1 MAPEA
6 SAYLFWIGVV
16 KTRSLF
22 DVDGSG
28 RKKIEEIKKIYSL
41 SQKNCGECFFDVL
54 FCLSNVSVTTVLKVT

>member
-1 MAPEA
+1 MAPEV
-6 SAYLFWIGVV
+6 SAYLLWIGVV

-41 SQKNCGECFFDVL
+41 SQKNCGKCFL
-54 FCLSNVSVTTVLKVT
+54 TFCFA